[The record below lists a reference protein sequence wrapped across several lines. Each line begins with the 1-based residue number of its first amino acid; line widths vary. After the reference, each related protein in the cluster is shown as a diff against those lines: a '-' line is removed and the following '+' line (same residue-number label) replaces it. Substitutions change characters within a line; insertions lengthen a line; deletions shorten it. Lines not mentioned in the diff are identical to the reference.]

1 MDGTSGSIPSPGSST
16 TTTTNTDH
24 LSSSLALRRN
34 GGQYFQ
40 QQLPSYP
47 SPIISSS
54 LDGSVSDTT
63 ETGGDLPLVDSLK
76 TQQPLLYQRVNYHV
90 MSSPNPPPFPVNS
103 TSTTTN
109 TPSHDL
115 MIRRVSPSSN
125 TASATTNHHHH
136 NGGNSSTTLT
146 TGHRTATPV

>member
-1 MDGTSGSIPSPGSST
+1 MGSESPQQHHLGNSHQLHQHLYHTLQGRNLGSHPLHS
-16 TTTTNTDH
+16 
-24 LSSSLALRRN
+24 
-34 GGQYFQ
+34 Q

-47 SPIISSS
+47 SLIISSS

-90 MSSPNPPPFPVNS
+90 MSSPNPPPFPVNA

-115 MIRRVSPSSN
+115 MVSFS
-125 TASATTNHHHH
+125 H
-136 NGGNSSTTLT
+136 
-146 TGHRTATPV
+146 